1 MPYKDKEKKKEYDRL
16 YREKN
21 KEKMR
26 LYRLG
31 YKENKEKK
39 SERNKLYRQTDQ
51 GKKSNTI
58 WCWKSR
64 GIICFDYEL
73 LHEIYKKTT
82 NCEFCDI
89 ELTTDRYNT
98 STTKCLD
105 HDHSIND
112 MFNVRGV
119 LCHSC
124 NVKDVLK

>member
-73 LHEIYKKTT
+73 
-82 NCEFCDI
+82 
-89 ELTTDRYNT
+89 
-98 STTKCLD
+98 
-105 HDHSIND
+105 
-112 MFNVRGV
+112 
-119 LCHSC
+119 
-124 NVKDVLK
+124 